1 MFGKL
6 PALSYLLSASRA
18 DVDVD
23 VADADGWTPM
33 HNACSRGYLDIVKY
47 LVDTAKASVDVQ
59 GGRGGWTPLMNA
71 ASNGHLPVVRYLTAR
86 CQVNPYTRNASGET
100 AFDVAAAKFEVYICQ
115 VLEAY
120 EMQKLPLLSEP
131 SAPRPTYNPL
141 LLHVTVPVIVH
152 QNERLDTRV
161 STIAVRGGRPRWS
174 GTNAGRPGK
183 ADRRAPGTMP
193 AGPLSTSKTRETPM
207 RREDIQLPTRRDPY
221 KLRLPHR
228 RTQSRPAAMVA
239 NRAIGETTSDDGEDL
254 ASTPT
259 RESVLQHSR
268 TTSAEPS
275 HFWLSEWQIDRTHPQ
290 VDPIDGWQYAQSFD
304 APEEAWSAQT
314 PPQLGRL
321 LEGKGLGST
330 LTRALAGQSS
340 TAGFGTDED
349 AVPTDW
355 VRRRRWIRVMRRRLD
370 IEFGDGL
377 EAAEIDTVQAGED
390 RVASEQAS
398 AARQAQSDLDKLSST
413 ASYLD
418 RAQALAGHQDREQVT
433 PADMLADPATIP
445 GQVVRLEMAIG
456 ELRASA
462 FEDDDRE
469 RQVQAEALLK
479 EYTLRLGQ
487 LRQSASTADDAESED
502 DDEDGFIYPNSFKDT
517 QSVITRIDGTSPS
530 VAGTVTASRPP
541 SVRHQSS
548 SSASI
553 SGDRTAGAT
562 SAAQRRVADLARAS
576 EFRVPTNETPQPHQP
591 FSSRPHTVLQPTS
604 LAPTW
609 EPDVNAPVCRLCSKR
624 FTFFTRKHHCR
635 RCGRIFCAECSAYRA
650 QLSADELVIDPAQ
663 PELFLGESMGGLSRI
678 CGTCDAERQLPE
690 ALRSSTVRG
699 MAAMGT
705 LSLGGA
711 STASSSATSRASQL
725 NECPVCNTSLALLG
739 TQSAQETHV
748 QTCLE
753 TGGAGGAASVQAG
766 RYLVY
771 RLPAESPILGRECV
785 ICLEELDLGQ
795 MIARLPCLCFFHRNC
810 IDSWLGRGRS
820 CPTHAR

>member
-1 MFGKL
+1 MGALASMEDREGETALHKAALCGKL
-6 PALSYLLSASRA
+6 PALSYLLSASQ
-18 DVDVD
+18 VDVD
-23 VADADGWTPM
+23 VVDADGWTPM
-33 HNACSRGYLDIVKY
+33 HNACSKGYLDIVKY
-47 LVDTAKASVDVQ
+47 LVDTAKASVDLQ

-71 ASNGHLPVVRYLTAR
+71 ASNGHLPIVRYLTAR
-86 CQVNPYTRNASGET
+86 CQVDPYTRNASGET

-120 EMQKLPLLSEP
+120 EVQRLPLLNEP
-131 SAPRPTYNPL
+131 STPRPTYNPL

-161 STIAVRGGRPRWS
+161 STLAVRGGRPRWS

-193 AGPLSTSKTRETPM
+193 AGPLSSSKTREIPM
-207 RREDIQLPTRRDPY
+207 RREDVQLPTRREPY

-228 RTQSRPAAMVA
+228 RTLARPAAV
-239 NRAIGETTSDDGEDL
+239 
-254 ASTPT
+254 
-259 RESVLQHSR
+259 
-268 TTSAEPS
+268 PS

-304 APEEAWSAQT
+304 APEEAWSAQV
-314 PPQLGRL
+314 PPQLARL
-321 LEGKGLGST
+321 LEGKGLGAAF
-330 LTRALAGQSS
+330 TRALAGQGSS
-340 TAGFGTDED
+340 TGVGADDE
-349 AVPTDW
+349 AFPTDW

-377 EAAEIDTVQAGED
+377 EAAEIETAPAGED
-390 RVASEQAS
+390 RVASAQLS
-398 AARQAQSDLDKLSST
+398 AARQARSELDELPST

-418 RAQALAGHQDREQVT
+418 RARALAGREDGEQLT

-445 GQVVRLEMAIG
+445 NHIVRLEMAIG
-456 ELRASA
+456 ELRSSA
-462 FEDDDRE
+462 FGDDDKE
-469 RQVQAEALLK
+469 RQVQAETLLK

-487 LRQSASTADDAESED
+487 LRQAASSEDDAESED
-502 DDEDGFIYPNSFKDT
+502 DDEEGFIYPNSFKDT
-517 QSVITRIDGTSPS
+517 QSVITRIDGPAPS
-530 VAGTVTASRPP
+530 ATETVTGLRPP
-541 SVRHQSS
+541 S
-548 SSASI
+548 
-553 SGDRTAGAT
+553 
-562 SAAQRRVADLARAS
+562 RRVADLARAS
-576 EFRVPTNETPQPHQP
+576 EFRVPTNETPQSHQP

-699 MAAMGT
+699 MAAMGS
-705 LSLGGA
+705 LNLGGG

-739 TQSAQETHV
+739 DQSAQEMHV